1 VEALSLTFSQFYQ
14 ILACCKSQFVFQ
26 PWIKDDAACPSAAWR
41 LQGLGGPLYRTTL
54 GNVLTVPLSVSKLT
68 AMVVHLKPET
78 ESRLKEL
85 AATTGR
91 APDDLVEDAMAG
103 YLAELVEVRKT
114 LDGRYD
120 EIRSGRVKPIDGEEA
135 FDRLRRKSQDRRRS

>member
-1 VEALSLTFSQFYQ
+1 MTGTRPLSLE
-14 ILACCKSQFVFQ
+14 IA
-26 PWIKDDAACPSAAWR
+26 
-41 LQGLGGPLYRTTL
+41 
-54 GNVLTVPLSVSKLT
+54 LTVAQRVSKLT

-78 ESRLKEL
+78 ESRLQEL

-103 YLAELVEVRKT
+103 YLAELAQVRKM

-135 FDRLRRKSQDRRRS
+135 FDRLRRKSQ